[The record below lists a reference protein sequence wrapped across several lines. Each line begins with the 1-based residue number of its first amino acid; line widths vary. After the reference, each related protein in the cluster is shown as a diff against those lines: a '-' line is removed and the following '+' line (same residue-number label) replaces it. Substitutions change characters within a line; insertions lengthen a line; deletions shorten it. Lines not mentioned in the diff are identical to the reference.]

1 MCLGRYLT
9 PIMGWAAHGVT
20 GGVGDSG
27 RSALHSSIRYFNL
40 CTRGAFL
47 LFFVL
52 NDQPERREGL
62 KALLRQ
68 VHRQARIADVEDWS
82 RLERALRRGLP
93 DLLVIDWQMRT
104 MTLEALRAL
113 HCEHPALS
121 IAVLT
126 DNGDPATAGPLLN
139 AGALG
144 VIPRQLEPRL
154 ILRALELVLLG
165 GYYVPICALGPDIA
179 SCLPEHG
186 ACGASGSQVGTLA
199 QQASEWPSGPQGG
212 GARFLP
218 GASAS
223 TYSPVAA
230 RSRAER
236 AAVLADE
243 RASRRCA
250 RAGLLSPRQ
259 QQIMRLVHLG
269 NTNKTIA
276 RALNISEGTVKIHL
290 AAVFRLLG
298 AANRAAAVALY
309 NGWQY
314 SKLQALRTEHPE
326 GEPPSRRAMGSLVPL
341 RPSDALAAGLSELPA
356 SDLPRVSTARRRDP
370 LLIAA
375 QPAWPFAPPR
385 RRMLVAAIEGGA
397 QGESKGA
404 PKETPKDA
412 GSRPPK
418 RVGRGKTGKKA
429 ARVAKDRPQE
439 ATEGAGKTSPG
450 EIDNAIEEKTAGQ
463 AKPAAKSRGSSA
475 PQSGKPRRRP
485 KRSGQ

>member
-1 MCLGRYLT
+1 M
-9 PIMGWAAHGVT
+9 AAT
-20 GGVGDSG
+20 
-27 RSALHSSIRYFNL
+27 RSFNPFVQPSHA
-40 CTRGAFL
+40 GASL

-68 VHRQARIADVEDWS
+68 VHRQARISDAGDWAQ
-82 RLERALRRGLP
+82 LERALRRGLP
-93 DLLVIDWQMRT
+93 DLLVIDLQVRT
-104 MTLEALRAL
+104 MTLDALRAL
-113 HCEHPALS
+113 HREHPALS

-126 DNGDPATAGPLLN
+126 DDGDPSTVGPLLN

-165 GYYVPICALGPDIA
+165 GYYVPICALGPDIPA
-179 SCLPEHG
+179 MWPER
-186 ACGASGSQVGTLA
+186 GASGRPGQRAEAGLPEACAWPAGSQ
-199 QQASEWPSGPQGG
+199 
-212 GARFLP
+212 GAVARLSAN
-218 GASAS
+218 ASAS
-223 TYSPVAA
+223 LYSPVAA

-236 AAVLADE
+236 AALLADE

-314 SKLQALRTEHPE
+314 GKLQALRTEHQLND
-326 GEPPSRRAMGSLVPL
+326 PSPRSGMRSPVPL
-341 RPSDALAAGLSELPA
+341 RSPPAVSLPMA
-356 SDLPRVSTARRRDP
+356 ERGGPF
-370 LLIAA
+370 LIAA
-375 QPAWPFAPPR
+375 QPAWPFAPR
-385 RRMLVAAIEGGA
+385 RR
-397 QGESKGA
+397 
-404 PKETPKDA
+404 
-412 GSRPPK
+412 RPPIATQEAELK
-418 RVGRGKTGKKA
+418 PVEPPVDEGLGPPAGDSPANLLPSARAKPTARGRGLA
-429 ARVAKDRPQE
+429 APRHD
-439 ATEGAGKTSPG
+439 
-450 EIDNAIEEKTAGQ
+450 
-463 AKPAAKSRGSSA
+463 
-475 PQSGKPRRRP
+475 KPRRGR
-485 KRSGQ
+485 GLADE